1 MIPSLQIPLRNPYMD
16 PFKEP
21 FKEPYLL
28 SPMILQARA
37 PTTRIPA
44 ASTNTSIQPEW
55 VLLGGSGDL
64 VSRVITKVTIVIS
77 TYNLNW
83 GTYNPT
89 Y

>member
-1 MIPSLQIPLRNPYMD
+1 MVYLGVKGSRGLR
-16 PFKEP
+16 FK
-21 FKEPYLL
+21 
-28 SPMILQARA
+28 
-37 PTTRIPA
+37 
-44 ASTNTSIQPEW
+44 
-55 VLLGGSGDL
+55 VLRGSGDL

>member
-1 MIPSLQIPLRNPYMD
+1 MGPEYYNDQGRTTS
-16 PFKEP
+16 
-21 FKEPYLL
+21 
-28 SPMILQARA
+28 SPI
-37 PTTRIPA
+37 
-44 ASTNTSIQPEW
+44 
-55 VLLGGSGDL
+55 LGGSGDL